1 MIKQIYLKRYILL
14 DYILTDIYI
23 YIYIYIYVYIY
34 KRVIILYNVSIETN
48 YLLNKLESV

>member
-1 MIKQIYLKRYILL
+1 MIKQIYLNRYILL
-14 DYILTDIYI
+14 DYILTD
-23 YIYIYIYVYIY
+23 IYIYIYVYIY

>member
-1 MIKQIYLKRYILL
+1 MIKQIYLNRYILL
-14 DYILTDIYI
+14 DYILTDI